1 MRKQVVNMEVRLSQV
16 RWGLVLTAAV
26 VVYVVTFL
34 LGLALSFLLLAVLG
48 PDRPDS
54 TSVYRASSLIG
65 ALLVIVVTGYGA
77 LWVARRVKRAA
88 ILHGLLVGLSV
99 ALISLLLDALFR
111 PIQPVGLLL
120 YALMVTSGLL
130 GGILAGRGTEQS

>member
-1 MRKQVVNMEVRLSQV
+1 MKARLSEV
-16 RWGLVLTAAV
+16 RWGLVLTFAV

-34 LGLALSFLLLAVLG
+34 LGLALSFLLLAVLDR
-48 PDRPDS
+48 DRPDS
-54 TSVYRASSLIG
+54 NSVYQASSLIG

-77 LWVARRVKRAA
+77 LWVARRAKGAA

-111 PIQPVGLLL
+111 PIQLVGLLL
-120 YALMVTSGLL
+120 YALMVVSGLF
-130 GGILAGRGTEQS
+130 GGILAGRGAEQS